1 MAVAGS
7 LTYDTKIDKSGFEKG
22 LKGLENNT
30 QSAGTKIK
38 NIVAALGI
46 TKLISAAFNT
56 INNSLDGAISR
67 VDTLNNFPK
76 VMSNLEISS
85 EESSKA
91 INRLSEGLKGLPT
104 TLDSGALSVQRFTS
118 KNGDVNKSVDLFLAL
133 NDAILAGGAS
143 SEIQASAIEQI
154 SQSYAKGKPD
164 MMEWRSLQTAM
175 PAQIKQI
182 AKAML
187 GNKEALDKY
196 MKAAEQYSKN
206 NPMSSTGKELV
217 EQMKAVK
224 DGSGDMATALG
235 TALRAGIISM
245 DDFMNTIVELDKNG
259 SEGIKSFAEQAKNS
273 TGGIQTSI
281 TNAKTAIVR
290 GVGNIISTVDNALQK
305 TDLKSIGN
313 IISKTGS
320 IAEKA
325 LKKIAESISKIDF
338 NQIIKKIESL
348 STAYI
353 PKLKNI
359 LSSTVNILKN
369 VWNWCMKNKAA
380 IEVLTKIIISVI
392 AATKTYNGVLLAIKG
407 INIAK
412 NIIGLVSAF
421 VSLIPSIKGAKDA
434 MLLLNMAFD
443 ANPIGLAV
451 SAIAGLTIAMISLK
465 NAQTKEQEQA
475 KEFAESMSSMK
486 KSMEEYNA
494 SIDETMNNELSHI
507 NEVGS
512 LRGELSRLVD
522 ENGKVKEGY
531 ESRVSFIL
539 NELNNALGTEYKMT
553 GNIIQGYKNL
563 QEEIDETINKK
574 KAEIMLNAEEE
585 KYKEAVEKQSD
596 AVENLSTA
604 QENLNN
610 LLKEKN
616 MTLEELEEKYKD
628 SKSKEADRVH
638 NVINAYN
645 DALDTV
651 KNYTNNIKAY
661 EDDYTLYT
669 EGKYDEIE
677 NHITNTTKNWTNN
690 SLEELRN
697 GISEQKEALDTYQQ
711 IYTNTGNKIAGEQET
726 QARTNLQ
733 NLANELASRT
743 KTIGNLSADET
754 SAWQT
759 LAKASTKIYSQ
770 ELEKMPEITR
780 EKIER
785 ATGYV
790 ADSSL
795 PEGIAGLGS
804 TGSTKYNAML
814 NLKKP
819 TDEEITNIA
828 NSMRM
833 DTTVKKGAEDLADSA
848 KKGFNNNADG
858 KKWGTDL
865 SENISSGMTS
875 NASRSKLSSAASTV
889 AGIIGVFLKHSVPKK
904 GPLKDELTYM
914 PDMIDNLVMGIDK
927 NKYKVAKAA
936 NNVAKDIKRNF
947 ELDRLN
953 NDIVY
958 EMNRAISMETGS
970 INAKASVKS
979 NNSMLNVIQATFSV
993 DGSVDIDGRKAGR
1006 ILAPEVCRT
1015 IKVGGLA

>member
-245 DDFMNTIVELDKNG
+245 DDFMNTIVELDENG

-290 GVGNIISTVDNALQK
+290 GVGNIISTVDTALKK

-313 IISKTGS
+313 VISQIGS

-325 LKKIAESISKIDF
+325 LKKVAESISKIDF
-338 NQIIKKIESL
+338 NQMIKKIESL

-369 VWNWCMKNKAA
+369 VWNWCMKNKAL
-380 IEVLTKIIISVI
+380 IEALVKTI
-392 AATKTYNGVLLAIKG
+392 AALIGITKSYNGVLKVMQTINMSKG
-407 INIAK
+407 ILGA
-412 NIIGLVSAF
+412 SATF
-421 VSLIPSIKGAKDA
+421 LSLIPTIRSVKD
-434 MLLLNMAFD
+434 LTVLLNMAFKD
-443 ANPIGLAV
+443 IALTATSLSGSYLGVIGLG
-451 SAIAGLTIAMISLK
+451 IAAANIATEIGKQKTSL
-465 NAQTKEQEQA
+465 NGIRDA
-475 KEFAESMSSMK
+475 
-486 KSMEEYNA
+486 
-494 SIDETMNNELSHI
+494 I
-507 NEVGS
+507 NEQQKSWAS
-512 LRGELSRLVD
+512 LQETRNQSLATSEIEISKCQSLSDELRSITD

-531 ESRVSFIL
+531 ENRARYIL
-539 NELNNALGTEYKMT
+539 GELNSALGTEYKMND
-553 GNIIQGYKNL
+553 NIIQQYGELKDNIDELISKKKVEAALNAYKGEYETALKEQGEATKNL
-563 QEEIDETINKK
+563 T
-574 KAEIMLNAEEE
+574 
-585 KYKEAVEKQSD
+585 
-596 AVENLSTA
+596 
-604 QENLNN
+604 
-610 LLKEKN
+610 
-616 MTLEELEEKYKD
+616 EL
-628 SKSKEADRVH
+628 RRQ
-638 NVINAYN
+638 YN
-645 DALDTV
+645 DEL
-651 KNYTNNIKAY
+651 KK
-661 EDDYTLYT
+661 
-669 EGKYDEIE
+669 
-677 NHITNTTKNWTNN
+677 TTK
-690 SLEELRN
+690 
-697 GISEQKEALDTYQQ
+697 
-711 IYTNTGNKIAGEQET
+711 
-726 QARTNLQ
+726 
-733 NLANELASRT
+733 
-743 KTIGNLSADET
+743 
-754 SAWQT
+754 
-759 LAKASTKIYSQ
+759 
-770 ELEKMPEITR
+770 
-780 EKIER
+780 
-785 ATGYV
+785 
-790 ADSSL
+790 
-795 PEGIAGLGS
+795 
-804 TGSTKYNAML
+804 
-814 NLKKP
+814 
-819 TDEEITNIA
+819 
-828 NSMRM
+828 
-833 DTTVKKGAEDLADSA
+833 
-848 KKGFNNNADG
+848 
-858 KKWGTDL
+858 
-865 SENISSGMTS
+865 
-875 NASRSKLSSAASTV
+875 
-889 AGIIGVFLKHSVPKK
+889 
-904 GPLKDELTYM
+904 
-914 PDMIDNLVMGIDK
+914 
-927 NKYKVAKAA
+927 
-936 NNVAKDIKRNF
+936 
-947 ELDRLN
+947 
-953 NDIVY
+953 
-958 EMNRAISMETGS
+958 
-970 INAKASVKS
+970 
-979 NNSMLNVIQATFSV
+979 
-993 DGSVDIDGRKAGR
+993 R
-1006 ILAPEVCRT
+1006 I
-1015 IKVGGLA
+1015 